1 MNRVQQLRTLMGP
14 DFGAAIIAND
24 FNRCYITHLNTP
36 EAGTLVLTPDKAV
49 LIIDFRYIEV
59 ARAGS
64 RDVEVVLQDK
74 LNEQIFDVLKE
85 AGVTKV
91 HLEKETTLET
101 LGTYRKAFSGITLVE
116 DSPLSENIR
125 IMRSVKEEDEID
137 CIKRAQAITDAAF
150 DHICGF
156 IKPGIT
162 ERQIAAELEYYL
174 RCNGADGLAFS
185 TIAITGSKTS
195 MPHGVPGDKVVQVGD
210 FITMDYGALK
220 DNYCSDMT
228 RTVAVGKIS
237 DEQKKVYDTVL
248 KAHLACFEKAH
259 AGMTGRELD
268 SVARDIIYDA
278 GYTGC
283 FGHSLGHSLGLEIHE
298 VPGANQRN
306 EQPLGEGVIMTIEPG
321 IYLDGKFGVRIEN
334 MALLHKDGAENLTNS
349 PRELIV
355 L

>member
-1 MNRVQQLRTLMGP
+1 MNRVQQLRNLMGT

-24 FNRCYITHLNTP
+24 FNRSYITHLNTP
-36 EAGTLVLTPDKAV
+36 EAGTLVLTPGRAV

-59 ARAGS
+59 ARANS
-64 RDVEVVLQDK
+64 RDVEVVLQDR
-74 LNEQIFDVLKE
+74 LNEQIYDVLKSE
-85 AGVTKV
+85 KVSKV
-91 HLEKETTLET
+91 HLESETTLET
-101 LGTYRKAFSGITLVE
+101 LGAYRKAFPDITLIE
-116 DSPLSENIR
+116 DSMLSYNIHV
-125 IMRSVKEEDEID
+125 MRSLKDEDEIA
-137 CIKRAQAITDAAF
+137 CIKRAQAITDLAF

-162 ERQIAAELEYYL
+162 ERQIAAELEYFM

-195 MPHGVPGDKVVQVGD
+195 MPHGVPGDKIVQEGD
-210 FITMDYGALK
+210 FVTMDYGALK

-237 DEQKKVYDTVL
+237 DEQKKVYDIVL
-248 KAHLACFEKAH
+248 NAHMACFREAH
-259 AGMTGRELD
+259 AGMTGKELD
-268 SVARDIIYDA
+268 SVARDIIYSA

-298 VPGANQRN
+298 APGANQRN
-306 EQPLGEGVIMTIEPG
+306 NNALDEGVIITIEPG